1 MTARCAL
8 VACVVTA
15 CLVAASAAWAADP
28 ASVMP
33 ADADT
38 YVALDLDS
46 LQGAADQVLP
56 QLSQDYWAK
65 AHDADSLGLAVLAA
79 GAPLIQAQLTAGRW
93 LLGPKVGVAI
103 YHAADLYG
111 TFLPDLMS
119 LPARSV
125 APKPPTGKAPRPR
138 IAPAAI
144 KKALAYL
151 DIVVAAEIR
160 DPAQAKPFLDA
171 LASALK
177 PTGGKDQPPVVL
189 YKTDRWVIAATKAP
203 RLANVKA
210 VMAGTQPSL
219 ASLPAYQEVMAA
231 LPPGAV
237 SVSYA
242 DVARFG
248 PKMMEEAR
256 KAFEKSMAAAEKPK
270 PAPKGK
276 AGTSRK
282 PAQLNVPGP
291 TDALMKKYMALYWR
305 IAGQWYGAVR
315 GMGAASYL
323 DRRQIESR
331 DVYLLDAAKMAK
343 VPVLGRLSQPVP
355 MTGEVLQ
362 ALPASSLAVVAAGGV
377 GGQVR
382 GLLDDLAKL
391 DPSLAVFVNM
401 AGQMQGAIGI
411 GLDQDLLPAMERD
424 AAIALLALEVKNPM
438 PVRAAA
444 VFQGHDEAA
453 VSALAAKLDT
463 VLAERFQM
471 KLDRWTAGSVSFRQ
485 FTPPGAPFSVCYAPV
500 GDLLLV
506 TTGKEALEQC
516 LAARADPSQSLAASP
531 EIKALMAG
539 PGASALGFV
548 SARGV
553 VAQVAPL
560 LPAEAKPVIGD
571 SIGLD
576 TIAFAVSGDAQRQT
590 AVSQMRG
597 DAVVF
602 AEKLAQGI
610 TIAAREALL
619 EALKS
624 KPSPPAK
631 PAPAKPA
638 PKKPVPKKA
647 APTKRK

>member
-1 MTARCAL
+1 
-8 VACVVTA
+8 
-15 CLVAASAAWAADP
+15 
-28 ASVMP
+28 
-33 ADADT
+33 
-38 YVALDLDS
+38 
-46 LQGAADQVLP
+46 
-56 QLSQDYWAK
+56 
-65 AHDADSLGLAVLAA
+65 
-79 GAPLIQAQLTAGRW
+79 
-93 LLGPKVGVAI
+93 
-103 YHAADLYG
+103 
-111 TFLPDLMS
+111 
-119 LPARSV
+119 
-125 APKPPTGKAPRPR
+125 
-138 IAPAAI
+138 
-144 KKALAYL
+144 
-151 DIVVAAEIR
+151 
-160 DPAQAKPFLDA
+160 
-171 LASALK
+171 
-177 PTGGKDQPPVVL
+177 
-189 YKTDRWVIAATKAP
+189 
-203 RLANVKA
+203 
-210 VMAGTQPSL
+210 
-219 ASLPAYQEVMAA
+219 
-231 LPPGAV
+231 
-237 SVSYA
+237 
-242 DVARFG
+242 
-248 PKMMEEAR
+248 
-256 KAFEKSMAAAEKPK
+256 
-270 PAPKGK
+270 
-276 AGTSRK
+276 
-282 PAQLNVPGP
+282 
-291 TDALMKKYMALYWR
+291 
-305 IAGQWYGAVR
+305 
-315 GMGAASYL
+315 
-323 DRRQIESR
+323 
-331 DVYLLDAAKMAK
+331 
-343 VPVLGRLSQPVP
+343 
-355 MTGEVLQ
+355 
-362 ALPASSLAVVAAGGV
+362 
-377 GGQVR
+377 VR

-411 GLDQDLLPAMERD
+411 GLDQDLLPALERD
-424 AAIALLALEVKNPM
+424 AAIALLSVDVKNKM
-438 PVRAAA
+438 PVRAAVA
-444 VFQGHDEAA
+444 FQGHDEAA